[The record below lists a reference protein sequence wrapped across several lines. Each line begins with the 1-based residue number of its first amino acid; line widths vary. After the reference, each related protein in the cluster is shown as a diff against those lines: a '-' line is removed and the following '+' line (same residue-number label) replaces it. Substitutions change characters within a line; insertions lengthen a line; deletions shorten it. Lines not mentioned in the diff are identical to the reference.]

1 MIIIGSDH
9 GGYELKE
16 FLKTRLEKRNLPYI
30 DCGCDGSSADYPDIA
45 ETVCKKVLKA
55 SNINKGVLICG
66 TGVGVSIAANKFAGI
81 RAALC
86 SDYYSAKYTRK
97 HNNSNV
103 ICLGG
108 RVTGEELAWEL
119 LDVWLNTDF
128 DGGRHGVRL
137 EKIVKIEEQMRAK
150 D

>member
-16 FLKTRLEKRNLPYI
+16 FLKKRLEKQNLPYI
-30 DCGCDGSSADYPDIA
+30 DCGCDGSSVDYPDIA
-45 ETVCKKVLKA
+45 EAVCKKVLKA
-55 SNINKGVLICG
+55 ANLNKGVLICG
-66 TGVGVSIAANKFAGI
+66 TGVGISIAANKFPGI

-86 SDYYSAKYTRK
+86 TNYYAAKYTRK

-103 ICLGG
+103 ICFGG
-108 RVTGEELAWEL
+108 RVTGDELAWEL

-128 DGGRHGVRL
+128 DGGRHATRL
-137 EKIVKIEEQMRAK
+137 EKIAEIERQQQQE
-150 D
+150 